1 MIALGVGMA
10 AMAVLAAG
18 MLLEYYAERDR
29 IERVRDIHDE
39 IRISR
44 LREDVS
50 ATHQDPGILLEN
62 RWGGDTQITG
72 LIVICD
78 GGAILT
84 APLNHSVPAG
94 GAILINDMPDPG
106 ACT

>member
-50 ATHQDPGILLEN
+50 ATHQNPGILLEN

-72 LIVICD
+72 LIVICG

-106 ACT
+106 VCT

>member
-1 MIALGVGMA
+1 VIALGVGMA

-29 IERVRDIHDE
+29 IERVRDISDE
-39 IRISR
+39 IRAAR

-50 ATHQDPGILLEN
+50 ASYQDPGILLEN
-62 RWGGDTQITG
+62 RWGGDTHITG

-78 GGAILT
+78 GGAILR
-84 APLNHSVPAG
+84 APLHHSVPAG
-94 GAILINDMPDPG
+94 GSALIDDVPDPG

>member
-29 IERVRDIHDE
+29 IERVRDISDE
-39 IRISR
+39 VRAAR
-44 LREDVS
+44 LRESVS
-50 ATHQDPGILLEN
+50 ATHQHPGILLEN

-78 GGAILT
+78 GGAILS

-94 GAILINDMPDPG
+94 GSILISDMPDPG

>member
-29 IERVRDIHDE
+29 IERVRDISDE
-39 IRISR
+39 IRAAR
-44 LREDVS
+44 LRESIS
-50 ATHQDPGILLEN
+50 ASYQDPGILLEN
-62 RWGGDTQITG
+62 RWGGDTHITG
-72 LIVICD
+72 FIVICD
-78 GGAILT
+78 SGAILR
-84 APLNHSVPAG
+84 APLHHSVPAG
-94 GAILINDMPDPG
+94 GSALIDNVPDPG